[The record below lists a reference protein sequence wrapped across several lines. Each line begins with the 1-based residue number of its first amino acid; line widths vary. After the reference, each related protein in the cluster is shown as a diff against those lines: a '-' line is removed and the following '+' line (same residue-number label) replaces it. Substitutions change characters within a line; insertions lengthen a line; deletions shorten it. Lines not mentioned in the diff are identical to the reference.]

1 MYLYITL
8 LLVACFFK
16 RLSYKKKK
24 KNMHTQHIHTYIYMC
39 SQADRQ
45 YTQAVSTPHLPDS
58 CILMTDFALRF
69 MNPFRHSLSSNA
81 PSETDTVDLNSS
93 QASPAFSQLSIL
105 MLNLQA
111 DEIEEAWRVHV
122 SKVMV
127 ESSLT
132 HIGKTSQIFPRLFR
146 VRYF

>member
-1 MYLYITL
+1 
-8 LLVACFFK
+8 
-16 RLSYKKKK
+16 
-24 KNMHTQHIHTYIYMC
+24 
-39 SQADRQ
+39 
-45 YTQAVSTPHLPDS
+45 
-58 CILMTDFALRF
+58 MTDFALRF